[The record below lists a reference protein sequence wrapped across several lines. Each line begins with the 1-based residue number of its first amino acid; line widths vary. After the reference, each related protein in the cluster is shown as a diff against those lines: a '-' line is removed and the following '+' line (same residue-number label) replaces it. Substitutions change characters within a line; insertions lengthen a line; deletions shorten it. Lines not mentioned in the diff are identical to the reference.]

1 VETKTKVVAVIG
13 GGAAGM
19 MAAVS
24 ASANGAKVLLFEKN
38 INLGAKV
45 MISGGGRCNLTTGI
59 LDVRKVLEN
68 YPRGAKFLTKAMFN
82 FGPEDVMKW
91 FEDHGVKL
99 KTEEDLRVFPVSN
112 DGREVVVVFEKV
124 MRENGVEVHF
134 ESCVFNI
141 ERAAVGAGFIIK
153 LTDGMEYQADAV
165 IISVGGNAYRQTG
178 STGDGYEFARRLGHN
193 ITKLMPSLGAM
204 VVREGFLMRLP
215 GISFKNAGLSL
226 VSADGKRTYMRNGPF
241 LFTHKG
247 VSGPAVFALS
257 AMAAFEEYD
266 VRNPLKLFINF
277 FPDASV
283 ENFKIRFDSL
293 VNANGKKHL
302 MGLLDMILP
311 KSLADLIV
319 AIAAVEKTL
328 PVAELNREQRKIVF
342 NLLVRFNLNITGR
355 VSGDEFVTAGGVDLD
370 EVDSSTMQSK
380 ICQGLY
386 FAGEVLNVDGFTGG
400 FNLQAAWATG
410 SLAGFRSTE
419 N

>member
-1 VETKTKVVAVIG
+1 
-13 GGAAGM
+13 M

-24 ASANGAKVLLFEKN
+24 ASASGAKVLLFEKN
-38 INLGAKV
+38 KNLGAKV
-45 MISGGGRCNLTTGI
+45 LISGGGRCNLTTGI
-59 LDVRKVLEN
+59 MDVRKVLEN
-68 YPRGAKFLTKAMFN
+68 YPRGGKFLTKAMFN

-112 DGREVVVVFEKV
+112 DGREVVGVFEKA
-124 MRENGVEVHF
+124 MKENGVEVHL
-134 ESCVFNI
+134 EACVLDI
-141 ERAAVGAGFIIK
+141 ERVGIGANGEVFKIM
-153 LTDGMEYQADAV
+153 LTDGMDFEADSV
-165 IISVGGNAYRQTG
+165 IITVGGNAYRQTG
-178 STGDGYEFARRLGHN
+178 STGDGYEFARKLGHT
-193 ITKLMPSLGAM
+193 ITKLAPSLGAM

-215 GISFKNAGLSL
+215 GISFKKAGLSL
-226 VSADGKRTYMRNGPF
+226 VSADGKRIFKRSGPF

-277 FPDASV
+277 FPD
-283 ENFKIRFDSL
+283 ENDDNFKKRFDSL
-293 VNANGKKHL
+293 INSNGKKHL

-319 AIAAVEKTL
+319 AISAVGKDL
-328 PVAELNREQRKIVF
+328 PVAELNREQRKTVF
-342 NLLVRFNLNITGR
+342 DLLVRFELNITGR
-355 VSGDEFVTAGGVDLD
+355 VSGDEFVTAGGVDLN

-380 ICQGLY
+380 ICPGLY
-386 FAGEVLNVDGFTGG
+386 FAGEVLDVDGYTGG

-410 SLAGFRSTE
+410 HLAGE
-419 N
+419 LKHYH